1 VNARL
6 RALVVDETHVLN
18 ELVTRELHRA
28 GFDATVVGVGTADA
42 MREALA
48 HGPWDMVISEHGLPR
63 FGGLDALQV
72 LQATGLDI
80 PFIIVTGH
88 ISEHL
93 AIELM
98 RAGAHDYLNKD
109 QLARFLPVVERE
121 LREADIRR
129 ERRRTEEALRA
140 SEQRYRELFEN
151 ANDMV
156 FTVDLDGRFSSINR
170 AAELVMGYPR
180 EEALTMRLAQVVAPE
195 DAGVVQQLQRLADR
209 TEVQRELVQLTI
221 IGRGQR
227 RIPVELSWRL
237 MVRHG
242 RVIGLEA
249 IARDMTERRRLEDQL
264 RQAGKMEA
272 IGRLAGG
279 IAHDF
284 NNLLMTVTGY
294 SELMLERLDPDD
306 PLRQTAEEILKAA
319 TRAAALTRQLLA
331 FSRKQVL
338 TPSVLD
344 LNAVVGDLERM
355 LRRVIG
361 EDIEFVSAFTP
372 GEAPVKADRGQ
383 IEQVL
388 MNLVVNARDAMP
400 HGGQLNL
407 TTSLVKLPPGST
419 TFPGAAP
426 GRYVQLEVRDTGL
439 GMDTS
444 TMSHLFEP
452 FFTTKESGKGT
463 GLGLSTVYGIVTQSG
478 GFISVESEPSRG
490 ATFRVLLPRADEP
503 VPRQA
508 TRGRFASLPRGSE
521 TVLLVEDETGVR
533 ELIRDFLARC
543 GYTVLEAMEVPD
555 AFTLFDAHADKLD
568 LLITDVVMPQ
578 MNGRVLAEQLL
589 ARRPRL
595 KVLYMS
601 GYTDDQILVHGVA
614 TGAGFLQKPF
624 TPDVLARKVRDVLD
638 GPDRAR

>member
-1 VNARL
+1 MTARL
-6 RALVVDETHVLN
+6 RALVVDESHVLQ

-28 GFDATVVGVGTADA
+28 DFDATVVSVGTAAA
-42 MREALA
+42 MRDALT
-48 HGPWDMVISEHGLPR
+48 HGPWDLVISERGLPR

-80 PFIIVTGH
+80 PFIIVSSH

-98 RAGAHDYLNKD
+98 RAGAHDYLNED

-170 AAELVMGYPR
+170 AAEQVMGYAR

-195 DAGVVQQLQRLADR
+195 DAGLVQQLQRLAER

-227 RIPVELSWRL
+227 RIPVEVSWRS

-242 RVIGLEA
+242 RVLGLEA

-264 RQAGKMEA
+264 RQARKMEA

-284 NNLLMTVTGY
+284 NNLLTAVTGY
-294 SELMLERLDPDD
+294 SELMLDAAAGDD
-306 PLRQTAEEILKAA
+306 PLRQTSEEIRRPA

-338 TPSVLD
+338 TPQVLD
-344 LNAVVGDLERM
+344 LNAVVAELERDAPPRH
-355 LRRVIG
+355 RRRHRARERVHAG
-361 EDIEFVSAFTP
+361 RGAGQGGSR
-372 GEAPVKADRGQ
+372 ADRTGPHESRRQ
-383 IEQVL
+383 R
-388 MNLVVNARDAMP
+388 ARRDA
-400 HGGQLNL
+400 
-407 TTSLVKLPPGST
+407 
-419 TFPGAAP
+419 
-426 GRYVQLEVRDTGL
+426 
-439 GMDTS
+439 
-444 TMSHLFEP
+444 
-452 FFTTKESGKGT
+452 
-463 GLGLSTVYGIVTQSG
+463 
-478 GFISVESEPSRG
+478 
-490 ATFRVLLPRADEP
+490 
-503 VPRQA
+503 
-508 TRGRFASLPRGSE
+508 
-521 TVLLVEDETGVR
+521 
-533 ELIRDFLARC
+533 
-543 GYTVLEAMEVPD
+543 
-555 AFTLFDAHADKLD
+555 
-568 LLITDVVMPQ
+568 
-578 MNGRVLAEQLL
+578 
-589 ARRPRL
+589 ARRH
-595 KVLYMS
+595 S
-601 GYTDDQILVHGVA
+601 
-614 TGAGFLQKPF
+614 
-624 TPDVLARKVRDVLD
+624 
-638 GPDRAR
+638 